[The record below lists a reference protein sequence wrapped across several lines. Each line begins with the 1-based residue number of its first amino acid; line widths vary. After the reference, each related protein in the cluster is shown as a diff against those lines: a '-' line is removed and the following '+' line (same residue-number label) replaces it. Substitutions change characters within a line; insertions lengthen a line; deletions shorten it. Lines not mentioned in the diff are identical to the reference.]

1 MMPITLTVNGR
12 ALQALVE
19 PRTHLAD
26 FLREHCRLTGTHL
39 GCEHGVCGACTIL
52 IAGRPARSCLT
63 YAVAC
68 DGLAVDTIEGFDD
81 DPVMAELREAF
92 SREHALQCGFCTPG
106 MLIAARDIVQRLPDA
121 DERRIRVELSG
132 NLCRCTGYRGIVDA
146 VRSVI
151 EARRA
156 QPVARESGQGAA
168 RAAPFVAFD
177 PKSDGSAVPVAP
189 AAAPDESRQGWTR
202 FEEAFVLRKP
212 PATVWSA
219 FADIPAIAA
228 CLPGATLAE
237 YAADAVKGKMS
248 VKLGPISASFDGSA
262 VIERE
267 DAALRGVIRGAG
279 RDRGTGSRTKGEV
292 TYRLEPEDDG
302 RQTRVL
308 LSVEYSL
315 QGALAQFS
323 RSGIAR
329 DLGRRLVADFASNLN
344 ARLAGEPPGKQSSA
358 PLDLGRFIRMWLG
371 DRVRRWVGRGRE

>member
-1 MMPITLTVNGR
+1 VPIALTVNGR

-39 GCEHGVCGACTIL
+39 GCEHGVCGACTVL
-52 IAGRPARSCLT
+52 IAGAPARSCLT

-68 DGLAVDTIEGFDD
+68 DGLSIDTIEGFDD
-81 DPVMAELREAF
+81 DPTMADLREAF

-106 MLIAARDIVQRLPDA
+106 MLIAARDIVQRLPDI
-121 DERRIRVELSG
+121 DEPRIRVELSG
-132 NLCRCTGYRGIVDA
+132 NLCRCTGYRGIVNA

-151 EARRA
+151 EARGA
-156 QPVARESGQGAA
+156 QPVAREAGQG
-168 RAAPFVAFD
+168 
-177 PKSDGSAVPVAP
+177 VAP
-189 AAAPDESRQGWTR
+189 ATPLVAFVPKSGGSAAPVALAAASDESRQGWTR
-202 FEEAFVLRKP
+202 LEESFVIRKP
-212 PATVWSA
+212 PATVWDA

-237 YAADAVKGKMS
+237 HDANAVKGKMS
-248 VKLGPISASFDGSA
+248 VRLGPISASFDGSA

-292 TYRLEPEDDG
+292 AYRLEPEDEG

-344 ARLAGEPPGKQSSA
+344 ARLAGEPADQRSSA
-358 PLDLGRFIRMWLG
+358 PLDLGRLIRMWLK
-371 DRVRRWVGRGRE
+371 DRVRRWLGRGRTP

>member
-1 MMPITLTVNGR
+1 VNGR

-52 IAGRPARSCLT
+52 IAGAPARSCLT

-68 DGLAVDTIEGFDD
+68 DGLAIGTIEGFDD
-81 DPVMAELREAF
+81 DPIMADLREAF

-106 MLIAARDIVQRLPDA
+106 MLIAARDIVQRLPNA
-121 DERRIRVELSG
+121 DEPRIRVELSG
-132 NLCRCTGYRGIVDA
+132 NLCRCTGYRGIVAA

-156 QPVARESGQGAA
+156 QPIAHEAGQGAA
-168 RAAPFVAFD
+168 PAAPLAAFVA
-177 PKSDGSAVPVAP
+177 KSDGSAAPVAP
-189 AAAPDESRQGWTR
+189 AAAGDESRQGWTR
-202 FEEAFVLRKP
+202 FEEAFVIRKP
-212 PATVWSA
+212 PATVWDA

-237 YAADAVKGKMS
+237 YDADAVKGKMS

-292 TYRLEPEDDG
+292 SYRLEPEDGG

-344 ARLAGEPPGKQSSA
+344 ARLAGEPPDQQSSA
-358 PLDLGRFIRMWLG
+358 PLDLGHLIRMWLA
-371 DRVRRWVGRGRE
+371 DRVRRLLGRGRT